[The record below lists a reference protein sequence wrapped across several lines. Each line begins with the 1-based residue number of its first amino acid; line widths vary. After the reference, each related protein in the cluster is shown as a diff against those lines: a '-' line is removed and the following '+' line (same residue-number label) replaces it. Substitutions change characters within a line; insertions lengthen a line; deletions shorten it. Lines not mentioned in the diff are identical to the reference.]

1 MVSCD
6 TTGSAKWCYDALVSY
21 VISLVVLLLLV
32 IIRCALVILYGFL
45 SGFMR
50 FLALLCA
57 MLLCGFL
64 SGGFHS
70 GVI

>member
-6 TTGSAKWCYDALVSY
+6 TTGSAKWCYDALVFY

-32 IIRCALVILYGFL
+32 IIRCALVILCGFL